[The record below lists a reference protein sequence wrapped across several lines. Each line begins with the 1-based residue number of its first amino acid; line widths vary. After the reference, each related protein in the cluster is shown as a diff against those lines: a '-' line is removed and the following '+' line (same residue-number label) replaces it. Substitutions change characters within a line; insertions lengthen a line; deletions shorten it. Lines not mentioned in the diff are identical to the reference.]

1 MSFDGDK
8 KMIHQYLEIDT
19 ATAKTQLR
27 ILQDFTKVRVMH
39 GARKFCHLRHF
50 FFYSPFFVDEGERI

>member
-1 MSFDGDK
+1 
-8 KMIHQYLEIDT
+8 MIHQYLEIDT

-39 GARKFCHLRHF
+39 GARKFCQGRSNSDIF
-50 FFYSPFFVDEGERI
+50 FLLFPFLVNKVERI